1 MDMSAPDVDIV
12 GIMHDYQWKLKVNDF
27 FLFFR
32 LFFLVPSD
40 CCFLDH
46 RCHSFIGMW
55 SGKFISSNGCYS
67 WMAQDG
73 GFLWNTDDWSG
84 H

>member
-1 MDMSAPDVDIV
+1 MMDMSAPDVDIV

-46 RCHSFIGMW
+46 RCHSFIGM
-55 SGKFISSNGCYS
+55 
-67 WMAQDG
+67 
-73 GFLWNTDDWSG
+73 
-84 H
+84 